1 MNIYNLK
8 SDLVF
13 INQLG
18 ITINVEERLKL
29 EIILFKLSQNNQFD
43 QILFWGKIEGKLIKK
58 GIKKDYYIA
67 MGLNFKA

>member
-29 EIILFKLSQNNQFD
+29 EIILFKLSQNN
-43 QILFWGKIEGKLIKK
+43 
-58 GIKKDYYIA
+58 
-67 MGLNFKA
+67 